1 MRKLYA
7 LVLYLATPLVLSFLA
22 WRGLKDRGYA
32 RRWGERFGRYRGPAP
47 APGGLILHA
56 ASVGEANAAAAL
68 IRSLSQHLP
77 ELPLTVTTF
86 TPTGSRRVKSLFG
99 RRVHHVF
106 APLDLP
112 GAVKRF
118 FRRFEPRLLVVLET
132 EIWPNLYAEA
142 QRAGVPILLINARL
156 TERSAQGYR
165 RARQLIA
172 DALRGVAWVSAQSAR
187 DAERLVA
194 CGARPE
200 RVEVVG
206 NLKFDVSV
214 PPTLP
219 AEGRMLRSAWGEG
232 RPVLVAGSTHAG
244 DEAVLLPAF
253 LAARERLAD
262 PLLILVPRHPE
273 RFGDAAKRARE
284 AGLRVALFSE
294 SQDCPPGTD
303 CFVIDAMGELLRY
316 YACCDVAFVG
326 GTFAPVGGHNPL
338 EPAALGKPV
347 LFGPHTENIDDI
359 AERLVAE
366 GGALRLESAEQ
377 LSAALVRWLSDPTQR
392 SEAGEAAR
400 RLVEGGRG
408 ALQRNLAAIRH
419 FLDHA

>member
-1 MRKLYA
+1 MRKLYV
-7 LVLYLATPLVLSFLA
+7 LVLYLATPLVLAFLA
-22 WRGLKDRGYA
+22 WRGLKDRDYA
-32 RRWGERFGRYRGPAP
+32 RRWGERFARYGPPAP
-47 APGGLILHA
+47 TAGGLVLHA
-56 ASVGEANAAAAL
+56 ASVGEVNAAAAL
-68 IRSLSQHLP
+68 IRSLAQHHP
-77 ELPLTVTTF
+77 DLPLTITTF
-86 TPTGSRRVKSLFG
+86 TPTGSRRVRALFG
-99 RRVHHVF
+99 QRVHHVYV
-106 APLDLP
+106 PLDLP

-118 FRRFEPRLLVVLET
+118 FRRLQPRLVVVMET

-156 TERSAQGYR
+156 TDRSAQGYR
-165 RARQLIA
+165 RARELIA
-172 DALRGVAWVSAQSAR
+172 DALASVSWISAQSAR

-194 CGARPE
+194 CGARPD

-219 AEGRMLRSAWGEG
+219 AEGRVLRSAWGEE

-253 LAARERLAD
+253 LAARDQLAD

-273 RFGDAAKRARE
+273 RFGEAAKRARE

-294 SQDCPPGTD
+294 SEHCPAGTD

-347 LFGPHTENIDDI
+347 LFGPHTENINEI
-359 AERLVAE
+359 AERLVAK
-366 GGALRLESAEQ
+366 GGALRLESAEE
-377 LSAALVRWLSDPTQR
+377 LSQALLRWFSNDALR
-392 SEAGEAAR
+392 AEAGEAAR
-400 RLVEGGRG
+400 SLVENGRG
-408 ALQRNLAAIRH
+408 ALQRNLKAIRH
-419 FLDHA
+419 ALDHA